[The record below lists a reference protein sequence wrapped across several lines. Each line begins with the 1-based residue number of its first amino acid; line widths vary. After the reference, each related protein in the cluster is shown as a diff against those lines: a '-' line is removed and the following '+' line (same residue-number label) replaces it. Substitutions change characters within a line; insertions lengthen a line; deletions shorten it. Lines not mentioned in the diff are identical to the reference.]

1 MPCYFQR
8 DSCKREN
15 SFYTESHARSLKIT
29 WHIYLIFHMYR
40 LDTVLL
46 DPHMIYWIIF
56 HNKYMPCYFQY
67 DYCKRENS
75 FYTESHTRSLK
86 ITWHIYLIF
95 PMYRLDIVLLD
106 PHMIYPWITFH
117 NKHAM
122 LFSL

>member
-1 MPCYFQR
+1 MPYYFQC

-15 SFYTESHARSLKIT
+15 SLYTECHTRSLKIT

-56 HNKYMPCYFQY
+56 HNIYMPFYFQY

-75 FYTESHTRSLK
+75 FYTECHTRSLK

-95 PMYRLDIVLLD
+95 PMYRLDTVLLD
-106 PHMIYPWITFH
+106 PHIIYWITFH
-117 NKHAM
+117 NKYAM